1 LKTRLDNGTWS
12 LTMQKIPLSFP
23 TALVSGLTLLGITSL
38 TIYHFKLKFFNETTF
53 EAAKNSF

>member
-1 LKTRLDNGTWS
+1 
-12 LTMQKIPLSFP
+12 MQKIPLSFP
-23 TALVSGLTLLGITSL
+23 TALVSGSTLLGITSL